1 MKVLIL
7 CDRERLSYN
16 GLNLASKLETD
27 IQKFGAGGFLISQR
41 DNMAKNG
48 PALDVYKALY
58 ELCKSIENNAR
69 EKENVFV
76 TPKMPVLCINSVV
89 I

>member
-7 CDRERLSYN
+7 CDRESLSYN

-48 PALDVYKALY
+48 PALDVYKAL
-58 ELCKSIENNAR
+58 
-69 EKENVFV
+69 
-76 TPKMPVLCINSVV
+76 
-89 I
+89 